1 MDALIFDYDGVVVD
15 SEPVHMEGFARVV
28 KPMGIEFS
36 KDEYCENY
44 LGFDDYVGFAAILR
58 NHGHQFDQELINKMV
73 AEKTC
78 ILKEAL
84 SGAIDS
90 IPGVIDVIRQGGEL
104 NIPMG
109 ICSGALRDEIEV
121 SLEYLGL
128 REFFPVTIAAEDVR
142 EGKPHPE
149 GYLTAAKKLGEI
161 FGREIRPERCVV
173 CEDSP
178 TGISAAKAAGM
189 KVLGLSTTYNPQD
202 LAQADSIIP
211 DFTQI
216 TISEIK
222 ALGIRD

>member
-1 MDALIFDYDGVVVD
+1 VDALIFDYDGVVVD

-28 KPMGIEFS
+28 KPMGIEFT
-36 KDEYCENY
+36 KKEYCENY

-58 NHGHQFDQELINKMV
+58 NHGHQFDRELINKMV
-73 AEKTC
+73 AEKTS

-84 SGAIDS
+84 AGAIDS
-90 IPGVIDVIRQGGEL
+90 IPGVVDIIRQVGGL
-104 NIPMG
+104 KIPMG

-149 GYLTAAKKLGEI
+149 GYISAAKKLGEI

-189 KVLGLSTTYNPQD
+189 KVLGLSTTYDPKD
-202 LAQADSIIP
+202 LTHADCVVP
-211 DFTQI
+211 DFTKI
-216 TISEIK
+216 TISQLQAIV
-222 ALGIRD
+222 

>member
-28 KPMGIEFS
+28 KPMGIEFA
-36 KDEYCENY
+36 KDEYCEKY
-44 LGFDDYVGFAAILR
+44 LGFDDYMGFAAILR
-58 NHGHQFDQELINKMV
+58 NHNRDFSRELIDKLV
-73 AEKTC
+73 AEKTV

-84 SGAIDS
+84 AGAVDS
-90 IPGVIDVIRQGGEL
+90 IPGVVDLIRQGGEL
-104 NIPMG
+104 NVPMG
-109 ICSGALRDEIEV
+109 ICSGALRDEIKV

-128 REFFPVTIAAEDVR
+128 REFFPVIIAAEDVR

-149 GYLTAAKKLGEI
+149 GYITAAKQLGEI
-161 FGREIRPERCVV
+161 FDVEIRPERCVV

-189 KVLGLSTTYNPQD
+189 KVLGLSTTYAPEG
-202 LAQADSIIP
+202 LASADCVVS

-216 TISEIK
+216 TISGLQEL
-222 ALGIRD
+222 A